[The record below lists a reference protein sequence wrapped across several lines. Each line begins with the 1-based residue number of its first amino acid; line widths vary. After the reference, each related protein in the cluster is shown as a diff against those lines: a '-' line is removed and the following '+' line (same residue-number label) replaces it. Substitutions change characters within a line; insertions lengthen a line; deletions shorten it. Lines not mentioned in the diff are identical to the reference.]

1 MGSPCLALSQRG
13 WECGGFPLPR
23 SSSGSSVLTPYPK
36 GTTSLPHRNQLL
48 RHPGDEITEG
58 GLSGRGAS
66 TAGRLELWGL
76 QVGDLTQERL
86 PAGRHLLPGVRGI
99 EGAGIETL

>member
-1 MGSPCLALSQRG
+1 MGSPCLALSQRS
-13 WECGGFPLPR
+13 WERREFPLPR
-23 SSSGSSVLTPYPK
+23 SSSWSSMLTPYPK
-36 GTTSLPHRNQLL
+36 GTSSPPHRNHLL

-58 GLSGRGAS
+58 RLSGRGAS

-86 PAGRHLLPGVRGI
+86 PAGRHVLPGVRGR